1 MRTTNLTSLAAFAV
15 VTSVSLFS
23 ITTLANATDNAW
35 EKDWIA
41 VTIGNGGAWGLATSP
56 SRSSAIAAAITDC
69 RKRSTKAG
77 RGCGARTNTVR
88 SGWTLAYA
96 CGQMNFIVSAET
108 FSEARSA
115 AIYRDIDLREIRR
128 LDLPV
133 CDLVVAVGPAGR
145 PATQLELSDLASSG
159 IIP

>member
-1 MRTTNLTSLAAFAV
+1 
-15 VTSVSLFS
+15 
-23 ITTLANATDNAW
+23 
-35 EKDWIA
+35 
-41 VTIGNGGAWGLATSP
+41 
-56 SRSSAIAAAITDC
+56 
-69 RKRSTKAG
+69 
-77 RGCGARTNTVR
+77 
-88 SGWTLAYA
+88 
-96 CGQMNFIVSAET
+96 MNFIVSAET

-145 PATQLELSDLASSG
+145 PATQLELGDLASSE